1 VINAVTSA
9 LASGED
15 VKIRNFGRLK
25 LVASKPVTNRL
36 AEESGPHQTFR
47 RVRFKPSRKL
57 RTILQEVG
65 GESTAGLD
73 ALTDQLQHSV
83 RLAEQIQGIAEA
95 HCRWLDSRSIDS
107 EPADLSGCDFNGVDL
122 FGAILKCANLSRA
135 NLTKVDLSDSDLE
148 NANLEK
154 ADLTGASL
162 AWANLR
168 YANLRGACLRET
180 DLRLADLTGANLTHA
195 NLSGANLSGAVLTET
210 ILEKAEFNGARLK
223 NTILEK
229 KVRSSRYDQSWVI
242 QKFQAL
248 NLLRSSRQGGNRVA

>member
-1 VINAVTSA
+1 MTRSQIARSLSAQRGLSIEVSSQVVSAVINAVTSA

-57 RTILQEVG
+57 RTILQEVA

-83 RLAEQIQGIAEA
+83 RLAEQLQGIVEA
-95 HCRWLDSRSIDS
+95 HCRWLDSRSVDS

-135 NLTKVDLSDSDLE
+135 NLTKVDLSDSDLVE
-148 NANLEK
+148 CKPRKGRFDRCEP
-154 ADLTGASL
+154 
-162 AWANLR
+162 
-168 YANLRGACLRET
+168 CL
-180 DLRLADLTGANLTHA
+180 GQ
-195 NLSGANLSGAVLTET
+195 SQVCQP
-210 ILEKAEFNGARLK
+210 ARSMFK
-223 NTILEK
+223 RN
-229 KVRSSRYDQSWVI
+229 
-242 QKFQAL
+242 
-248 NLLRSSRQGGNRVA
+248 